1 MPSPRSGSAS
11 LRWQVTLLAIAL
23 VLGFGGGAVAQA
35 KYDALNADKVDGRH
49 AVGSGAS
56 VQQRKGKLVATNPT
70 TGRLPNGIVAKA
82 PDSARLGGYT
92 HAQMSSLPL
101 LVQGAGTSGNATVGA
116 SGVVF
121 QPTGVGGMRFGFVVP
136 PDHDPAQPLFA
147 DIVYET
153 DGAGTCTWFVEASGL
168 EGPDNPTGDD
178 IHNGGWKVP
187 GSNQYSGV
195 VAVPAGATR
204 AFKATFEWPF
214 SDDPGQF
221 VQFALSRVGDN
232 PADNCG
238 AVLVYAAQIR
248 Y

>member
-1 MPSPRSGSAS
+1 MTSPRPGSAS
-11 LRWQVTLLAIAL
+11 LRWQVTLIALAL

-49 AVGSGAS
+49 AVGAGAS

-82 PDSARLGGYT
+82 PNSDRLGGYT
-92 HAQMSSLPL
+92 HQQMSALPL
-101 LVQGAGTSGNATVGA
+101 LVQGAGTSGNALATA
-116 SGVVF
+116 SGVVLRG
-121 QPTGVGGMRFGFVVP
+121 TGSGGMRFGFVVP
-136 PDHDPAQPLFA
+136 PDHDPSRPLLA

-153 DGAGTCTWFVEASGL
+153 GGAAACTWAVQTSGL

-178 IHNGGWKVP
+178 IHNGAWDIP
-187 GSNQYSGV
+187 GGGFSGDL
-195 VAVPAGATR
+195 AVPEGATR

-214 SDDPGQF
+214 VDEPGQF
-221 VQFALSRVGDN
+221 VQFALDRNGD
-232 PADNCG
+232 AAGDTCG
-238 AVLVYAAQIR
+238 DVVVYAAQIR